1 MLLQQEQK
9 DDPVNTLHLPGLGS
23 GAAMA
28 TVHEYFNFNSLGTCL
43 LSTHHPYPAQFPTT
57 VKLPVK
63 KNFSNQIE
71 TLNKANPFQPVKV
84 HPMKSLEAASHQPA
98 TELVTA
104 GRQYSEHGI
113 VSPGVYHA
121 STILYPNTDALRAQN
136 QPYTYGR
143 KGTPTS
149 RALEETVAQLEGGH
163 ACRLT
168 PSGLAAVSSVM
179 LAFLNTGDH
188 VLVSDS
194 SYRPTRNLC
203 NGLLKRMGIEASFYD
218 PLIGAG
224 ISELIRPNTK
234 LVLTES
240 PGSQTFE
247 IQDIPAIVQAAHAH
261 GVLVALDNTW
271 SGGHYFKAFEHG
283 CDIAFQAATKY
294 LVGHSDC
301 MMGCVTVAEP
311 HWDRFKA
318 AYEEIGLCAGPDDM
332 YLTLRGIRTLDVRL
346 ERHMKS
352 ALHIAEWLEGR
363 DEVAEVLHPGLPGAA
378 GHDIWKRDFKGSS
391 GLFGVVLKTTDPQA
405 VDTFLNTLTLF
416 GMGYSWGGFESLVIP
431 CDVTSYRTATTWD
444 REGHLLRLHIGLED
458 VQDLKADLENGFK
471 AMAAQA

>member
-1 MLLQQEQK
+1 
-9 DDPVNTLHLPGLGS
+9 
-23 GAAMA
+23 
-28 TVHEYFNFNSLGTCL
+28 
-43 LSTHHPYPAQFPTT
+43 
-57 VKLPVK
+57 
-63 KNFSNQIE
+63 
-71 TLNKANPFQPVKV
+71 
-84 HPMKSLEAASHQPA
+84 MKSSKGASHQPA
-98 TELVTA
+98 TDLVTA

-149 RALEETVAQLEGGH
+149 RALEETIAQLEGGH

-168 PSGLAAVSSVM
+168 SSGLAAVSTVM
-179 LAFLNTGDH
+179 MAFLDTGDH
-188 VLVSDS
+188 VLVTDS
-194 SYRPTRNLC
+194 AYRPTRSLC
-203 NGLLKRMGIEASFYD
+203 NGLLERMGIETTFYD

-224 ISELIRPNTK
+224 IADLMKPNTM
-234 LVLTES
+234 LVMTEC

-247 IQDIPAIVQAAHAH
+247 MQDIPAIAKAAHAH
-261 GVLVALDNTW
+261 GALVAIDNTW

-283 CDIAFQAATKY
+283 CDISFQAATKY

-301 MMGCVTVAEP
+301 MMGCITVAEQ

-318 AYEEIGLCAGPDDM
+318 AYEQMGLCAGPDDM

-346 ERHMKS
+346 ERHMAS
-352 ALHIAEWLEGR
+352 ALDIAEWLRAR

-378 GHDIWKRDFKGSS
+378 GHDIWKRDFTGSS
-391 GLFGVVLKTTDPQA
+391 GLFGVVLKTTNQRA
-405 VDTFLNTLTLF
+405 VDAFLNTLTLY

-458 VQDLKADLENGFK
+458 VRDLKKDLEDGFK
-471 AMAAQA
+471 AMAALE

>member
-1 MLLQQEQK
+1 
-9 DDPVNTLHLPGLGS
+9 
-23 GAAMA
+23 MA
-28 TVHEYFNFNSLGTCL
+28 TVHEYFKLYSLSTRL

-57 VKLPVK
+57 VKLHGK
-63 KNFSNQIE
+63 KNFSNLTE

-84 HPMKSLEAASHQPA
+84 HPMKSLKGTSHQPA

-113 VSPGVYHA
+113 VNPGVYHA

-136 QPYTYGR
+136 QPYVYGR
-143 KGTPTS
+143 KGTPTT

-179 LAFLNTGDH
+179 MAFLNTGDH

-194 SYRPTRNLC
+194 AYRPTRNLC

-218 PLIGAG
+218 PLVGAG

-234 LVLTES
+234 LVMTEC

-247 IQDIPAIVQAAHAH
+247 VQDIPAIVQAAHAH
-261 GVLVALDNTW
+261 GVLVAIDNTW

-283 CDIAFQAATKY
+283 CDISFQAATKY

-301 MMGCVTVAEP
+301 MMGCVTVTEP
-311 HWDRFKA
+311 HWDRFRA
-318 AYEEIGLCAGPDDM
+318 AYEEMGLCAGPDDI

-352 ALHIAEWLEGR
+352 ALHIAEWLSGR
-363 DEVAEVLHPGLPGAA
+363 DEVAEVLHPGLPGAP

-391 GLFGVVLKTTDPQA
+391 GLFGVVLKTTSQQA
-405 VDTFLNTLTLF
+405 VDAFLNTLTLY

-444 REGHLLRLHIGLED
+444 RKGHLLRLHIGLED
-458 VQDLKADLENGFK
+458 VQDLKADLENGFR

>member
-1 MLLQQEQK
+1 
-9 DDPVNTLHLPGLGS
+9 
-23 GAAMA
+23 
-28 TVHEYFNFNSLGTCL
+28 
-43 LSTHHPYPAQFPTT
+43 
-57 VKLPVK
+57 
-63 KNFSNQIE
+63 
-71 TLNKANPFQPVKV
+71 
-84 HPMKSLEAASHQPA
+84 MKSPNGAKYNSA

-113 VSPGVYHA
+113 VSPSVYHA
-121 STILYPNTDALRAQN
+121 STILYPDTQTLRSQN
-136 QPYTYGR
+136 QPFTYGR

-149 RALEETVAQLEGGH
+149 RALEETIAQLEGGY

-168 PSGLAAVSSVM
+168 PSGLAAVSIVM
-179 LAFLNTGDH
+179 LAFLNAGDH

-203 NGLLKRMGIEASFYD
+203 NGLLKRMGIEVTFYD

-224 ISELIRPNTK
+224 ISDLMRPNTM
-234 LVLTES
+234 LVMTEC

-247 IQDIPAIVQAAHAH
+247 MQDIPAIAAAAHAH
-261 GVLVALDNTW
+261 GALVAIDNTW
-271 SGGHYFKAFEHG
+271 SAGHYFKAFKHG
-283 CDIAFQAATKY
+283 CDISFQAATKY

-301 MMGCVTVAEP
+301 MMGSVTVAEA
-311 HWDRFKA
+311 HWKRFRA
-318 AYEEIGLCAGPDDM
+318 AYEEMGLCAGPDDM

-352 ALHIAEWLEGR
+352 ALHMAEWFKSR

-378 GHDIWKRDFKGSS
+378 GHDIWKRDFTGAS
-391 GLFGVVLKTTDPQA
+391 GLFGVVLKTNNVQA
-405 VDTFLNTLTLF
+405 VDAMLDTLRLF

-444 REGHLLRLHIGLED
+444 RQGYLLRLHIGLED
-458 VQDLKADLENGFK
+458 VEDLKKDLENGFR
-471 AMAAQA
+471 ALAAAS